1 MERIQLAL
9 LAPQPTL
16 HNLRFL
22 RFRQQIHKD
31 KSTLQLLRFLHDHF
45 HRHEPKTLHP
55 KRSSQPHKQ
64 YNTPTTFPLINDSPY
79 LQR

>member
-9 LAPQPTL
+9 PTPEPTL

-31 KSTLQLLRFLHDHF
+31 KFTLQLLRSLHDHF
-45 HRHEPKTLHP
+45 HRYELKTLHS
-55 KRSSQPHKQ
+55 KRSSQSHQQ
-64 YNTPTTFPLINDSPY
+64 YNTSTTFPLINDSSN
-79 LQR
+79 L